1 MQSPIV
7 IRRGFEARR
16 RLSGVGVGA
25 LGSAEEQ
32 DVGFGLVDFVV
43 LPPPGLL
50 DAQEPPLVFGE
61 ELALLGDFLHDL
73 LGQDHVPVL
82 VVVVVV
88 FFRVFDLARV
98 MRHLNIIIQSPIL
111 SMPQPLSHTD
121 TYSISVASVVRFFQ
135 CLFYSPSSHI
145 NIGKPEREQWNQWK
159 HLDHSRCC
167 DE

>member
-111 SMPQPLSHTD
+111 SMPSIPIVTLHFSRLCRSILSIFAVL
-121 TYSISVASVVRFFQ
+121 SIFSYQHWQIRKRIVESVETFT
-135 CLFYSPSSHI
+135 PS
-145 NIGKPEREQWNQWK
+145 KV
-159 HLDHSRCC
+159 L
-167 DE
+167 

>member
-98 MRHLNIIIQSPIL
+98 MRHLNIIIQSPFC
-111 SMPQPLSHTD
+111 PCHPP
-121 TYSISVASVVRFFQ
+121 SIP
-135 CLFYSPSSHI
+135 Y
-145 NIGKPEREQWNQWK
+145 
-159 HLDHSRCC
+159 
-167 DE
+167 